1 MERIEID
8 LIPTMIHTTRH
19 LNFGDSLYISG
30 SHPLL
35 GSWTF
40 ENSLELLNSDQNIW
54 YILISLP
61 EEESFEYKFFVS
73 KSKKQDPLQ
82 TKWDEGSNQKITI
95 SSQKYDLSLN
105 VMSFNIRYENLVDGE
120 NSWSLRRELV
130 TSLILSN
137 LPDLL
142 GVQESKL
149 SQTNYLKEKLAKE
162 YGNYSRGRDYHDLDE
177 SVGIFYK
184 KNRFVALD
192 KGTFWLSENRYN
204 AGSVLKDSY
213 FPRIVS
219 WMKFFDQYKKEF
231 LWYFNTHFDH
241 LSSKI
246 RKRNAEI
253 LMEEIEKICGLNENI
268 VLSGD
273 LNANDGED
281 CINFIKKTL
290 KNCTSNKENEY
301 TFHNFWG
308 VNTLIGKIDFI
319 FVGKGFECLEFK
331 TIKTSEK
338 RNGKERYPS
347 DHFPIQTS
355 LNYK

>member
-1 MERIEID
+1 MERLN
-8 LIPTMIHTTRH
+8 LIPTLIYTIRH
-19 LNFGDSLYISG
+19 LNYGDSLYLSG

-35 GSWTF
+35 GSWSF

-54 YILISLP
+54 YQLISLP
-61 EEESFEYKFFVS
+61 DRESIDYKFIVS
-73 KSKKQDPLQ
+73 KSKKQDHLQ
-82 TKWDEGSNQKITI
+82 MKWDEGPNNKITI
-95 SSQKYDLSLN
+95 SSQKEDPSLS
-105 VMSFNIRYENLVDGE
+105 VMSFNIRYENEIDGE
-120 NSWSLRRELV
+120 NSWSLRKELV
-130 TSLILSN
+130 TSIILSN

-142 GVQESKL
+142 GLQESKL
-149 SQTNYLKEKLAKE
+149 SQTNFLKERLEKE
-162 YGNYSRGRDYHDLDE
+162 YGNYSRGRDYNDLDE

-184 KNRFVALD
+184 KKRFVLLD
-192 KGTFWLSENRYN
+192 KGTFWLSENRHK
-204 AGSVLKDSY
+204 AGSMLKDSY

-219 WMKFFDQYKKEF
+219 WVKFFDQYKKEF

-246 RKRNAEI
+246 RQRNAEI
-253 LMEEIEKICGLNENI
+253 LIEEIEKICGLNENI

-281 CINFIKKTL
+281 CINLIKKKL
-290 KNCTSNKENEY
+290 KDCSSKKENEY

-319 FVGKGFECLEFK
+319 FVGKGFECLEFRS
-331 TIKTSEK
+331 IKTSEK
-338 RNGKERYPS
+338 RKGKERYPS
-347 DHFPIQTS
+347 DHFPIQTF